1 MLMHVK
7 ICMIFS
13 YCYNFTHYLYQ
24 ARDAFA
30 VLSTQIID
38 YMKSK
43 NLTPNKPQPLANT
56 KKDSLTKLI
65 EVDEVEQDSLKMS
78 RSMSSL
84 SDMSLKFSDSSG
96 MIVFNNLYTHGLH
109 IWANQRAKSKA
120 FSCILTT
127 TVTV

>member
-7 ICMIFS
+7 ICMICS
-13 YCYNFTHYLYQ
+13 YNYKFTLYLYQ

-65 EVDEVEQDSLKMS
+65 EVDDVEQDSLKMS

-96 MIVFNNLYTHGLH
+96 MIVFN
-109 IWANQRAKSKA
+109 IS
-120 FSCILTT
+120 
-127 TVTV
+127 